1 MTKTIDA
8 SAEALA
14 GVSAGAIEQLWVLWT
29 GFHDGADYARRHPAE
44 TPYLDAD
51 RVMTDAAMACER
63 KLHAHVTLDPA
74 IVHPAYTYGWM
85 AGYLAEL
92 RNRENAVDGLSLGN
106 VASGAMNAQTMY

>member
-1 MTKTIDA
+1 MTKRIDA
-8 SAEALA
+8 SVGAS
-14 GVSAGAIEQLWVLWT
+14 VGAIEQLWVLWT
-29 GFHDGADYARRHPAE
+29 GFHDGADYARRHPAA

-63 KLHAHVTLDPA
+63 RQHANATLDPA

-92 RNRENAVDGLSLGN
+92 RGRENAVDGLPLGN
-106 VASGAMNAQTMY
+106 GASDAISTQAMY